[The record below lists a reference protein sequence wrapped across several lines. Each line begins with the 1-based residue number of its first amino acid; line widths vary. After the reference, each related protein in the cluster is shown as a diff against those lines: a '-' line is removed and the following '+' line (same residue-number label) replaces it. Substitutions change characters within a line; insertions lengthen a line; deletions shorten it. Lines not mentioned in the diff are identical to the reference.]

1 MRYPVLVL
9 DALDLLRQH
18 GVTSQVE
25 QGAHFKILFTN
36 PLGCKCLLVV
46 ARSPSSRRAF
56 QRNRSELRRLLRRT
70 AANGSR

>member
-1 MRYPVLVL
+1 
-9 DALDLLRQH
+9 
-18 GVTSQVE
+18 
-25 QGAHFKILFTN
+25 LFTN